1 MPADEKPILVHS
13 QGMKLHSEI
22 QKGISASQEQRSKL
36 RMLLS
41 ARDFQT
47 FFQRALDHFCS
58 TIDQPFDF
66 AKASFSSTRT
76 SSAFS
81 QNLLSLATAMI
92 NIGPRLKASS
102 IFERLSLLTAS
113 CIMLDTVRHEVRGA
127 ADRVFPNYV
136 SQLDLTLEDF
146 CYNHWPCEFH
156 QRGMIKDYTQ
166 GGWGT
171 NYMIDLDPKSVGELR
186 CSKVHAVHGTRGHQ
200 LKDGRFFAAGNFM
213 TSFSLEDHRTAILNR
228 IYYRLHYLMELLSSQ
243 ISTSESLIEV
253 AARIHREHVLRPF
266 FSQMNDLGDK
276 IFQHTKY
283 CVSCLFEPAHHILS
297 CGHSFCKHCINAYG
311 NHTTNSTVEV
321 DECPL
326 HTYSPTLSRVRIHS
340 VHVKPD
346 EAGMRILFLED
357 GGVQSVVQLE
367 LLKMIEKELRGRIG
381 VQSLFDLIIGEGT
394 GGILALGLGS
404 RGWTVDDCE
413 RHMLELLDK
422 CFSSSAHR
430 RFPGISFRRRQY
442 GSWKYHSKPLEEGLK
457 DLFTPHQSLV
467 DQAPE
472 DLWIENNAHVAVV
485 TRMVGGKPAVFTNH
499 PTKSTHCDLKL
510 WQAARATMSN
520 KTLFKPLIHPHLGP
534 LHTEKSN
541 DGNQSL
547 KTALIELNDLG
558 EPDSSQPYDTILS
571 LRCCAISV
579 GGVSALRKEI
589 EDVIGKQQF
598 FSVESGYIRFR
609 VQMNQLPK
617 ADELKSIN
625 LIKNQVH
632 FQINQDDVAQ
642 AVTRLLTNLLYVE
655 TVFDG
660 IENSNRKYLVL
671 AQLRCRLPDNSKEIR
686 EFGKMFLTGRF
697 RRSAFVFGGDGCPT
711 QRFSIP
717 IDVIEDWIQKR
728 EFHMPKFKIYVTE
741 RRPFVYGVL
750 ELESEKEYPLSGFP
764 RQLITNDERKQTAS
778 GGNNGASNSANQPSW
793 QAPSLHEIPS
803 LENLSLTSLRRLPQT
818 TTNILPIRQE
828 QQPSDADVDETRTN
842 TLNPEGEI
850 TTTTYEPSRRISNRT
865 RSTRRSMSSQRSDQ
879 ESLVEM
885 RERIGQLENELQSE
899 KRRLESVIADR
910 TRL

>member
-1 MPADEKPILVHS
+1 MPGDEKTMLVHS

-41 ARDFQT
+41 AKGFQT
-47 FFQRALDHFCS
+47 FFQRALEHFCS

-66 AKASFSSTRT
+66 AKASFSNTRT

-81 QNLLSLATAMI
+81 QNLLSLATSMI
-92 NIGPRLKASS
+92 NIGPRLKATS

-136 SQLDLTLEDF
+136 GQLDLMLEDF
-146 CYNHWPCEFH
+146 TYNHWPCEFH
-156 QRGMIKDYTQ
+156 RRGQVKDYTQ

-186 CSKVHAVHGTRGHQ
+186 CSKVNAVHGTRGHQ

-228 IYYRLHYLMELLSSQ
+228 IYYRLHHLMELLSSQ
-243 ISTSESLIEV
+243 VSTGESLTDV

-266 FSQMNDLGDK
+266 FSQMEDIGSS

-311 NHTTNSTVEV
+311 SHTTNNTVEI

-326 HTYSPTLSRVRIHS
+326 HPYSSSLSRVRIHS

-346 EAGMRILFLED
+346 ESGMRILFLED

-367 LLKMIEKELRGRIG
+367 LLKMMEKELRGRIG
-381 VQSLFDLIIGEGT
+381 IQSLFDLIIGEGT

-413 RHMLELLDK
+413 RHLLELLDRS
-422 CFSSSAHR
+422 FSNTAHR
-430 RFPGISFRRRQY
+430 RLPGISFRTRQY
-442 GSWKYHSKPLEEGLK
+442 GSWKYHSKPLEDGLK
-457 DLFTPHQSLV
+457 DLFTPHQSLF

-520 KTLFKPLIHPHLGP
+520 KTLFKPLIHPSLGA
-534 LHTEKSN
+534 LHTEKTK

-547 KTALIELNDLG
+547 KTALKELSDHGN
-558 EPDSSQPYDTILS
+558 PDSIQSFDTILS
-571 LRCCAISV
+571 LRCCANQI
-579 GGVSALRKEI
+579 GGVSALRQEI
-589 EDVIGKQQF
+589 EEVLGKQQY
-598 FSVESGYIRFR
+598 FSIESGYVRFR
-609 VQMNQLPK
+609 VEMNQVPRP
-617 ADELKSIN
+617 DDLKSIS
-625 LIKNQVH
+625 LIRNQVH
-632 FQINQDDVAQ
+632 FQISQDDVGH

-655 TVFDG
+655 TTFDG
-660 IENSNRKYLVL
+660 IETSDKKYLVF
-671 AQLRCRLPDNSKEIR
+671 AQLRCRLPDNSKETR
-686 EFGKMFLTGRF
+686 ELGKMFLTGRF
-697 RRSAFVFGGDGCPT
+697 RRSTFVFGGDGCPT
-711 QRFSIP
+711 QRFTVP
-717 IDVIEDWIQKR
+717 IEVIEEWVLKR
-728 EFHMPKFKIYVTE
+728 EFHVPKFKIYLTA
-741 RRPFVYGVL
+741 RRPFVYGVM
-750 ELESEKEYPLSGFP
+750 ELDSTKEYPLSGFP
-764 RQLITNDERKQTAS
+764 RQITTNDERRQTAT
-778 GGNNGASNSANQPSW
+778 GAAGDASDSSQPSW
-793 QAPSLHEIPS
+793 QAPSLNEIPT
-803 LENLSLTSLRRLPQT
+803 LENLSLTSLRRPSKTPQRT
-818 TTNILPIRQE
+818 QNKGQE
-828 QQPSDADVDETRTN
+828 QQPSEADETRTSV
-842 TLNPEGEI
+842 LVPEIKGM
-850 TTTTYEPSRRISNRT
+850 TTTYEQSRRMSNRT
-865 RSTRRSMSSQRSDQ
+865 RSSTRRSMSSQRSDE
-879 ESLVEM
+879 ESLVGM
-885 RERIGQLENELQSE
+885 RERIDQLESELQNE

-910 TRL
+910 KRD